1 MKEPSTS
8 EGIPITKQE
17 PLELCYRVTLWST
30 VKRQVLPLEDE
41 EEKAGN
47 VHVKPGEWFA
57 LHKCAYISQSCLS
70 NDCRNSLGD
79 RRKRRFADCSVGRY
93 CNQFR
98 ESIMLTVH
106 KFSDP
111 RERGAF
117 IIVQA

>member
-1 MKEPSTS
+1 MKEPSTT

-57 LHKCAYISQSCLS
+57 
-70 NDCRNSLGD
+70 
-79 RRKRRFADCSVGRY
+79 FA
-93 CNQFR
+93 
-98 ESIMLTVH
+98 
-106 KFSDP
+106 
-111 RERGAF
+111 
-117 IIVQA
+117 